1 MRRAVLRGGTWEEGY
16 EMERDAGLCAK
27 DGIIGRLG
35 ADVQAQIDGHCTK
48 GQSLNDIVEFL
59 FKMCPGMQ

>member
-1 MRRAVLRGGTWEEGY
+1 MKGVVSHGRTWEEGY
-16 EMERDAGLCAK
+16 GMERDAGLCAK

-48 GQSLNDIVEFL
+48 GKDSMI
-59 FKMCPGMQ
+59 